1 MKLPQ
6 EPDACAEITGNENYP
21 DLQGTVKF
29 YDTYGGSIVCAE
41 FTGIRNS
48 EGEAG
53 DGFFGFHVHEG
64 NQCGSKEGDAFA
76 EAGGHFNPGDKPH
89 PQHEGDLP
97 PLLVCDGEAW
107 MMFFTGRFFP
117 EDVIGRTVVLHEMP
131 DDFRSQPAGDS
142 GSRIGCGEI
151 REWGDE

>member
-21 DLQGTVKF
+21 DLQGIVKF